1 MRPISITI
9 KNFKSYGDNEVTI
22 TLEDN
27 VARLFIGKNG
37 SGKSTIMDSIIWCL
51 YGRSLCSVDE
61 VINRRINKNCKVEFI
76 FKVQKDIFSI
86 IRYRKHDEH
95 KNKILIF
102 RNNKNI
108 SPLRAK
114 EAQELINEVIGITYD
129 AMISSIIF
137 SSELYSSFM
146 RARGADRLK
155 VFENV
160 LSMKAI
166 NKWSDTTKD
175 LRKPITESIELLE
188 NKKDQIEVGIDTLN
202 KNLEDYRTKVKNN
215 LNSLKKERELLL
227 EEIESIKAT
236 INELKEIDHV
246 SELDKSSEYERITT
260 HNKNIDTQVESE
272 EGKLKDINELLKDI
286 QTLKLSITDL
296 EKVSIDKELIKIKKY
311 NETKQFNEDIE
322 KQILEIKNKI
332 INSQSIEVR
341 IKELIKEQN
350 RIASELEDIQM
361 NECPT
366 CGQKISDDKMVS
378 LEKEKMVE
386 YGKYRSEC
394 DDLEK
399 KLKEVDKDNKILEE
413 NIKQLKKQ
421 LKELPENSNYEEE
434 FLRKATSK
442 ISEAK
447 IKISSLESEVE
458 QKDNYNKEIT
468 QRIKDLVSKK
478 IDKLIDEPKYTTEFL
493 KNLKEEIE
501 KTKKALA
508 DEKERLNVVD
518 EKAQSTYDK
527 SYVEEINK
535 KINALRQ
542 GHKKN
547 LSDITKKKSK
557 DLYYDVLLMLFS
569 NRDSGIKRKIIG
581 KMINLFNREINRYL
595 PLFFDYEVEL
605 TFDKNLIE
613 LLKIDGEEVSFNTF
627 SSGEK
632 ARLEFAVAFSLFM
645 LVKSF
650 FSSFIGFVVFDEVL
664 DGALDKEGLKIIF
677 SVVENLSEHNS
688 IVIISHN
695 ESLKEY
701 FKNHIIIDRDNRGF
715 SYIKEG

>member
-1 MRPISITI
+1 LRPISITI